1 MAEQNI
7 VVVAP
12 NVETKRPA
20 YEKPRVQ
27 VMTERDI
34 LNTFQI
40 TQAMA
45 TWWGAC

>member
-1 MAEQNI
+1 MSEQNNVTTI
-7 VVVAP
+7 P
-12 NVETKRPA
+12 SVETKPA

-27 VMTERDI
+27 VLSERDI

>member
-1 MAEQNI
+1 MAEI
-7 VVVAP
+7 KTSTPAVTP
-12 NVETKRPA
+12 ETKRPT

-27 VMTERDI
+27 VMTERDV